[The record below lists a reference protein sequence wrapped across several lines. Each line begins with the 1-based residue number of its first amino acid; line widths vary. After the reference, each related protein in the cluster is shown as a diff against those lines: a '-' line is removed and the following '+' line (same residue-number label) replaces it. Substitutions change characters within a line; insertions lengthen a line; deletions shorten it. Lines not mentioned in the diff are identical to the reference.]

1 MSEEIEVQEKIEF
14 DDLKFLRFRPSPS
27 FNPDILEDYD
37 AVIMEYLD
45 SHNVLEAIHKIRSHN
60 EKLVYITP
68 IFLLNEGGYMKDSII
83 EMVDGVI
90 PNIMN
95 LDYAAATTRKII
107 SRL

>member
-14 DDLKFLRFRPSPS
+14 DDLKFLRLRPSPS

-68 IFLLNEGGYMKDSII
+68 IFLLNEGGNMKDSII
-83 EMVDGVI
+83 EMADGEI

-107 SRL
+107 NRL

>member
-1 MSEEIEVQEKIEF
+1 MSEEIEVQKKIEF

-27 FNPDILEDYD
+27 FNPDILEGYD
-37 AVIMEYLD
+37 AVIMVYLD
-45 SHNVLEAIHKIRSHN
+45 SHSVMEAIHKIRSHN
-60 EKLVYITP
+60 EKLVYITQ
-68 IFLLNEGGYMKDSII
+68 IFLLNEAGNMKDSIV